1 MRADKHMDN
10 HDHRSQKNYRSLLQA
25 MSRPGRV
32 VRLEALDVVSPFA
45 AAMAVAECLLD
56 SEVSLCVSGNGG
68 AQALQMS
75 IVGATGARLES
86 QQAADFVFFS
96 GVSSR
101 GGACLAKRGCS
112 EFPEE
117 GATLVYCMDSL
128 LAGVSERFRV
138 RLIGPGIP
146 GSSGIVPEMRGV
158 PVEEFQE
165 LMEVNADYPL
175 GVDAIFIRPNGE
187 LMALPRSTRIHVR

>member
-1 MRADKHMDN
+1 M
-10 HDHRSQKNYRSLLQA
+10 
-25 MSRPGRV
+25 
-32 VRLEALDVVSPFA
+32 
-45 AAMAVAECLLD
+45 
-56 SEVSLCVSGNGG
+56 
-68 AQALQMS
+68 
-75 IVGATGARLES
+75 
-86 QQAADFVFFS
+86 
-96 GVSSR
+96 
-101 GGACLAKRGCS
+101 
-112 EFPEE
+112 
-117 GATLVYCMDSL
+117 YCMDSL